1 MAGFWGYLG
10 GTVFRPGRTFDRLME
25 DPRRLSLGFRAMLL
39 VGVLDTATVAAFAA
53 AGALPAA
60 PPFLRIAEVN
70 YYFYEIFFALPVFL
84 AGWVFAAGFA
94 VLAAGRGT
102 GGGTFEDTLAA
113 FGFALAVPSFVTWL
127 PETIF
132 AGYLLSGGSQVEFMD
147 RAAEP
152 GFWPVF
158 IWGYQIAYFVWMTA
172 LVAAAVAASRRVR
185 RPRAVLSA
193 VLTAVVFMAFEIVF
207 IR

>member
-1 MAGFWGYLG
+1 MAGLWGYLG
-10 GTVFRPGRTFDRLME
+10 GTVIRPKLTFDRLRN
-25 DPRRLSLGFRAMLL
+25 DPRQIALGFKAMLFIGIL
-39 VGVLDTATVAAFAA
+39 YTATVAAFAV

-60 PPFLRIAEVN
+60 TPFLRIAEPN

-84 AGWVFAAGFA
+84 AGWVLAAGFA
-94 VLAAGRGT
+94 VLAAGKGRD
-102 GGGTFEDTLAA
+102 GGTFEDTLAA
-113 FGFALAVPSFVTWL
+113 FGFAIAIPSLVTWL

-152 GFWPVF
+152 GFWQAFV
-158 IWGYQIAYFVWMTA
+158 WGYQIAFFVWMTA
-172 LVAAAVAASRRVR
+172 LVAIALAASRRVR
-185 RPRAVLSA
+185 RPRAVLA
-193 VLTAVVFMAFEIVF
+193 AILTAVVFMAFEIVF